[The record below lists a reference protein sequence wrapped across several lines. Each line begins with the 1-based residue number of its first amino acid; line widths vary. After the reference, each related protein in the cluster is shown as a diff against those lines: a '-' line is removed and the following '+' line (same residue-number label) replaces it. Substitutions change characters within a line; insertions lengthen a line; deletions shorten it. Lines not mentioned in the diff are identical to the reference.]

1 MEVFYMSA
9 KFCPKCGNELKE
21 GAKFCPKCGAQIVQ
35 NVQQNGANTN
45 GAQNQNVVPNQS
57 TEQAKN
63 YAKDFFKW
71 FWESVKHPSLTGKAS
86 NKYFGLTSFI
96 TSAVIAILSVMLI
109 TSKINGDIDL
119 ASSSIGG
126 DTTSSL
132 SSLLQNIVSNGA
144 GKVELFSV
152 LMIVAFIA
160 LAYGFRAFAVA
171 GTGEKTDFFEFM
183 NKLAAYTNISVML
196 SAIMFVFVLIGG
208 LVALPFNMLIFL
220 FVVINDLIGF
230 TYAIIDG
237 QNSNKFDKLYVLL
250 LAHLS
255 LIIVFFIFFIKS
267 LQS

>member
-35 NVQQNGANTN
+35 NVQPNGANTN

-255 LIIVFFIFFIKS
+255 LIIVFFIVFIKS

>member
-1 MEVFYMSA
+1 MSA

-35 NVQQNGANTN
+35 NVQQNGSNTD
-45 GAQNQNVVPNQS
+45 GAQNQNFVQNQS

-71 FWESVKHPSLTGKAS
+71 FWGSVKHPSLSGKAP

-96 TSAVIAILSVMLI
+96 TSVVLAILSVMLI

-119 ASSSIGG
+119 ASSSVGG
-126 DTTSSL
+126 DAASSISSL
-132 SSLLQNIVSNGA
+132 FQNLVSDGA
-144 GKVELFSV
+144 GKIELFSV

-160 LAYGFRAFAVA
+160 LAYGFRAFAVT

-208 LVALPFNMLIFL
+208 LVALPLNMFIFL

-250 LAHLS
+250 LAYLS
-255 LIIVFFIFFIKS
+255 LIIVFFIIFFKS
-267 LQS
+267 LTA

>member
-35 NVQQNGANTN
+35 NVQPNGANTN

-57 TEQAKN
+57 TEKAKN

-109 TSKINGDIDL
+109 TSKINGGIESVANSFGNDSS
-119 ASSSIGG
+119 ASVVNLFQG
-126 DTTSSL
+126 L
-132 SSLLQNIVSNGA
+132 VNAGA

-152 LMIVAFIA
+152 LMIVAFVA

-171 GTGEKTDFFEFM
+171 GTGEKTDFFEFI
-183 NKLAAYTNISVML
+183 NKLAAYTNISVLL
-196 SAIMFVFVLIGG
+196 SAIMFLFVLIGG

-255 LIIVFFIFFIKS
+255 LIVVFFIVFIKS